1 VRFRLSEIQ
10 QPREFD
16 APVDAL
22 DLELGFRFN
31 ARVAPTRIAL
41 TVTPRGAAHRV
52 EGAFDYAAEVPCSRC
67 LRGVSLKG
75 RVEFL
80 QEYRP
85 LERRKGPQEEIE
97 VTPEDDFVVTYE
109 NDALSTDDLV
119 RQQLYL
125 ELPEKPL
132 CGEGCRGICPQCGV
146 DRNETPCACVP

>member
-1 VRFRLSEIQ
+1 MRFRLSEIQ

-22 DLELGFRFN
+22 DLELGFHFN
-31 ARVAPTRIAL
+31 ARVAPTRVAL

-52 EGAFDYAAEVPCSRC
+52 EGAFSYVAEVPCSRC
-67 LRGVSLKG
+67 LREVSLKG

-85 LERRKGPQEEIE
+85 LERGKGSQEEIE

-109 NDALSTDDLV
+109 DDALSTDDLV

-132 CGEGCRGICPQCGV
+132 CGEGCKGLCPQCGA
-146 DRNETPCACVP
+146 DRNETPCACAP